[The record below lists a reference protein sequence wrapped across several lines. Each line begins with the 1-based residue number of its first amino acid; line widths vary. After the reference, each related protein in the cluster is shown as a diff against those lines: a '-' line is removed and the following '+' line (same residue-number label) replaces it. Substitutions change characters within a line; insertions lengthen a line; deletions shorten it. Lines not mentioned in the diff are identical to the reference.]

1 MGSKHEKKRFSNG
14 SHDDEETAAHAS
26 DTLARLLMDN
36 GEQGHNLNFPDDD
49 TEIYPEKKENSSI
62 FIGVTYSDQ
71 IGKWKVQRW
80 SRNEKKIVPYG
91 SYGDEEIAAHA
102 SDTLARK

>member
-1 MGSKHEKKRFSNG
+1 MG
-14 SHDDEETAAHAS
+14 
-26 DTLARLLMDN
+26 
-36 GEQGHNLNFPDDD
+36 DDD

-91 SYGDEEIAAHA
+91 SYGDEETAAHA
-102 SDTLARK
+102 SDTLARKLMINGELKLALNFPGDENTQIPPQDNQNKRKRQKKLSLQNN